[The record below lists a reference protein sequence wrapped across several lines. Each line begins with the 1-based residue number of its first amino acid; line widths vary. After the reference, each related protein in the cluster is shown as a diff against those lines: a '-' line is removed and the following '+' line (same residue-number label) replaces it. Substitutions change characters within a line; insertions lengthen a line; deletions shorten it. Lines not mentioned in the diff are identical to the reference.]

1 MMVLLKNMI
10 DEIRSDSSGCNT
22 ELWHNRDAGNTL
34 ELTVQLSSR
43 RDRKGYRTAVISAGQ
58 AIRTLTSRLEELGHY
73 TLIQSFPSLEHPEL
87 VASVRLYDTYGSEK
101 GKSAAQTAAESMGS
115 CTELLSHLKKV
126 AASNELNLLSAPEEP
141 TLKDDPA
148 CQPADIYL
156 LTTLFD
162 SPFYWLKTGS
172 WREEAALILRKCRL
186 DSRKLHTDITTF
198 YHGIRHK
205 EGPLQNSSIQAAVYL
220 CRSPEVQALTVQ

>member
-1 MMVLLKNMI
+1 MVLLKNMM
-10 DEIRSDSSGCNT
+10 DEIRSDTSGYNT
-22 ELWHNRDAGNTL
+22 ELWHYRVSGNIL

-101 GKSAAQTAAESMGS
+101 GKSAAQTAAESIGS

-126 AASNELNLLSAPEEP
+126 AASNELNFLNAPEELS
-141 TLKDDPA
+141 LKDDPA
-148 CQPADIYL
+148 CQSADFYL
-156 LTTLFD
+156 LTSRFD
-162 SPFYWLKTGS
+162 NPFYWLKTGY

-186 DSRKLHTDITTF
+186 DSRILHTDITTF
-198 YHGIRHK
+198 YDGIRHR
-205 EGPLQNSSIQAAVYL
+205 EGPFQNSCIQAAVYL